1 MNTPAQAVAFYKK
14 QRDTG
19 SKSWKGLCMKLAR
32 SAYGFDT
39 GIYPSALA
47 CMVATPK
54 KYRVT
59 ALKDVKV
66 GMLGFFVDPDDDNPF
81 EHIAACVGHNKEG
94 LPIWGTN
101 LADGSVAFVGHD
113 FFELHW
119 GDKFNFAASSL
130 GTFVI
135 DELQKEEKPERV
147 KAKRIRKVIRELV
160 KAQKAQRKQ
169 GHVRIADR
177 LAKDIADLRKT
188 LDLIDRT

>member
-1 MNTPAQAVAFYKK
+1 MNTPVQAVAFYKK

-113 FFELHW
+113 FFVFQNAESADVNVVYRRRDGSFGL
-119 GDKFNFAASSL
+119 
-130 GTFVI
+130 I
-135 DELQKEEKPERV
+135 EPQLQ
-147 KAKRIRKVIRELV
+147 
-160 KAQKAQRKQ
+160 
-169 GHVRIADR
+169 
-177 LAKDIADLRKT
+177 
-188 LDLIDRT
+188 